1 MGPYNWSEGRTDRL
15 LTLPLDE
22 ELARYQ
28 LMAYLQRVEHRY
40 HERKLY
46 PHLDDLHARREAVV
60 SMHRQQEELENAMA
74 RDIIGFDLKAG
85 RPIRSA
91 PEDDCYVRTLKQVI
105 DMALPRIDKALSRGS
120 ELRQEIMHHIQLEP
134 VGLLPLRT
142 SEGYLLLRQ
151 GPKARVYAYQL
162 GLYDGGDLADASR
175 HMRTVYVTDYTIS
188 WACRYEQVKADLVR
202 HRATLPN
209 PAVFA
214 FTTELLLPPI
224 ETFLPLAKQLVY
236 ELAAGGRG

>member
-1 MGPYNWSEGRTDRL
+1 MGPYNWSEGRSERL

-40 HERKLY
+40 AERKLY
-46 PHLDDLHARREAVV
+46 PHFDDLQARRGSVI
-60 SMHRQQEELENAMA
+60 SLRRQKEELENAMP
-74 RDIIGFDLKAG
+74 RDIIGLDLRAA

-91 PEDDCYVRTLKQVI
+91 PEEDDHVRALEQVL
-105 DMALPRIDKALSRGS
+105 DMALPRIDKALLRGS
-120 ELRQEIMHHIQLEP
+120 ELRQEIMHSIELTP

-151 GPKARVYAYQL
+151 GPAARVYAYQL
-162 GLYDGGDLADASR
+162 GLYDGGDMAEASR
-175 HMRTVYVTDYTIS
+175 NMRTVYVTDYTIS
-188 WACRYEQVKADLVR
+188 WAWRYEHVKADLVR
-202 HRATLPN
+202 HRSELPN

-236 ELAAGGRG
+236 ELVVCGRT